1 MDRTTLPDRSMHP
14 WSDNMPDEFDPT
26 LELGLPPDRYVV
38 CTCRGFISK
47 NNDLR
52 DLCGKFMDC
61 GENFFDVLERYDK
74 LTSYVL
80 NREDAT
86 SGSYAKWCVPFLKA
100 FGATDH
106 LIHKYSCEN
115 LAMMD
120 NAKRTMNYIS
130 GLLPTYITTS
140 TYEHAM
146 MEIMDRIDC
155 PLIQMSCTS
164 LCIDQCMMGRA
175 ESRKLRD
182 IAKEISQLKVPK
194 GFYELNVPTELLDED
209 IEIIKKIDD
218 VISNRIPDAGAMSL
232 MESTDAQTS
241 HKKAYRMLDI
251 RRLTA
256 IDLDCTMYIGS
267 ASTDFQPMDLIHE
280 AGGLSIAYNGEDF
293 AVRGATVAI
302 LSEDTTVGA
311 LFASVFADKGPQAA
325 IELAENWSREYLRKG
340 NLPDNNLAETLLEEH
355 PGELPEVYALKNS
368 NVDKI
373 AKRSEAYRR
382 SLLGI

>member
-1 MDRTTLPDRSMHP
+1 
-14 WSDNMPDEFDPT
+14 MPDEFDPT
-26 LELGLPPDRYVV
+26 VELGLPPDRYIV

-52 DLCGKFMDC
+52 NLCGKFIDG
-61 GENFFDVLERYDK
+61 GENFYDVMERYDK
-74 LTSYVL
+74 LTAYVL

-86 SGSYAKWCVPFLKA
+86 AGSYVKWCVPFLKA

-106 LIHKYSCEN
+106 LIHKYSCDCLE
-115 LAMMD
+115 MMG
-120 NAKRTMNYIS
+120 NAGRTMKYIS
-130 GLLPTYITTS
+130 NLLPTYISTS
-140 TYEHAM
+140 VYEHGM

-155 PLIQMSCTS
+155 PLIQTSCTN

-182 IAKEISQLKVPK
+182 LAKDISRMKVPS

-218 VISNRIPDAGAMSL
+218 VISNGIPDAGAMSL
-232 MESTDAQTS
+232 MEATDAQTS

-267 ASTDFQPMDLIHE
+267 SSTDFQPMDLIHE

-293 AVRGATVAI
+293 AVRGATIAV
-302 LSEDTTVGA
+302 LSEDTTIGA
-311 LFASVFADKGPQAA
+311 LFASIFADKGPQAA
-325 IELAENWSREYLRKG
+325 IELGENWGREYLRKG
-340 NLPDNNLAETLLEEH
+340 YIPDTNLAEKILEEH
-355 PGELPEVYALKNS
+355 PGQLPEVYVLNNS
-368 NVDKI
+368 NIDAV
-373 AKRSEAYRR
+373 AKRSETYRR
-382 SLLGI
+382 SLLGV